1 MMQHS
6 TQNKKY
12 CICTFKKKKQSIEK
26 GLIDKQECL
35 TRSEWYIG
43 LKKKSLKKKTDTFK
57 KNQYTM
63 VFYASKCLQNEISS
77 IIM

>member
-1 MMQHS
+1 MQHS

-35 TRSEWYIG
+35 TRSE
-43 LKKKSLKKKTDTFK
+43 
-57 KNQYTM
+57 
-63 VFYASKCLQNEISS
+63 
-77 IIM
+77 